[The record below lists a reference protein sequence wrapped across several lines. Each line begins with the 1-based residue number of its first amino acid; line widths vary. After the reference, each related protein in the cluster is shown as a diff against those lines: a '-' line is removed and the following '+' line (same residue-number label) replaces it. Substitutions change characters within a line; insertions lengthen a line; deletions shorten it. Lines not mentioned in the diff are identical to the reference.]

1 MSIREFSWKTAQGL
15 KIYAAEWP
23 HQQPQGVVG
32 LIHGIGEHCR
42 RYDEMGQALQ
52 AAGYAMIGYDR
63 QGFGRS
69 EGKRGFVE
77 KFSYFYDEI
86 AQLILE
92 CERKYPDLPVF
103 LYGHSMGGNLLLS
116 YLIRRKPQI
125 AGAVASAPYISL
137 PFKVN
142 PITLNMGRLM
152 RRVYPAFTVSNQV
165 DNTLLSRSPGVGE
178 AMLADP
184 HSHDKVSSIVGI
196 DMMKTAARLDEFEG
210 RVTIPL
216 LIMHG
221 DADGLTSFS
230 ASEAFSNRVAA
241 PSMEFKAWP
250 GLYHE
255 LHNEP
260 ERQEVFT
267 YVTNWLDRHLVD
279 AERKLKSV

>member
-23 HQQPQGVVG
+23 HQRPKGVVG

-42 RYDEMGQALQ
+42 RYDEMGEALQ
-52 AAGYAMIGYDR
+52 AAGYAMLGYDR

-69 EGKRGFVE
+69 EGKRGYVKE
-77 KFSYFYDEI
+77 FSHFYDEI

-165 DNTLLSRSPGVGE
+165 DNTLLSRSPGIGE

-196 DMMKTAARLDEFEG
+196 DMMKAAAQLDEFNGEL
-210 RVTIPL
+210 TTPL
-216 LIMHG
+216 LLMHG

-230 ASEAFSNRVAA
+230 ASEAFSKRVEAA
-241 PSMEFKAWP
+241 SMEFKAWP

-260 ERQEVFT
+260 ERQQVFT
-267 YVTNWLDRHLVD
+267 YLTNWLDRHLVD